1 VKKSRLVT
9 IILAGDKVISG
20 LVIILRSNREFSLGI
35 LRTLLLVLK

>member
-1 VKKSRLVT
+1 VEKSRLVT

-20 LVIILRSNREFSLGI
+20 LVIILYFNREFSLGI